1 MEKKELVQMLA
12 LEDFEPVYR
21 RADAVR
27 RENTGD
33 IVHIRAIIEFPTSA
47 GDSACTADSTVP
59 MKRRSATGCR

>member
-27 RENTGD
+27 RENTGY
-33 IVHIRAIIEFPTSA
+33 IVHIR
-47 GDSACTADSTVP
+47 
-59 MKRRSATGCR
+59 

>member
-27 RENTGD
+27 RPISG
-33 IVHIRAIIEFPTSA
+33 
-47 GDSACTADSTVP
+47 
-59 MKRRSATGCR
+59 